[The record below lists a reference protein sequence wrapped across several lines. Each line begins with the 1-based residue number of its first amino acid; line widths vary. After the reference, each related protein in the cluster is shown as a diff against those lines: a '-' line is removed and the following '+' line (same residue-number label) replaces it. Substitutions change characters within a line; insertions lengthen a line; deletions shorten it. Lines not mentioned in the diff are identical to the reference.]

1 METFKKKIYNIVPY
15 SKLEELV
22 HEHIARFDVFPKM
35 RNWNFQESE
44 EAANDTEY
52 AYDDVGRS
60 GSKEYPELS
69 EWDLHELV
77 HGTAGARIVLVWL
90 VQARVIHIGN
100 YLILLS
106 Y

>member
-22 HEHIARFDVFPKM
+22 YQHIAQFDVFPKM
-35 RNWNFQESE
+35 RDWSFA
-44 EAANDTEY
+44 EAEQATNDTEHVF
-52 AYDDVGRS
+52 DNVGRS

-69 EWDLHELV
+69 QWDLDALI
-77 HGTAGARIVLVWL
+77 HGSADARIVLVWL

-100 YLILLS
+100 YLITLS